1 MKNIKNILRQEIS
14 EITQIFQKIENQE
27 IDKNFIKLCEESIEA
42 IKKRKKLF
50 FGNGGSAADAQHLAT
65 KLTSKYKKIYLC
77 RKPNNPMIE

>member
-50 FGNGGSAADAQHLAT
+50 FLGTEVVQLMLSTWLLN
-65 KLTSKYKKIYLC
+65 
-77 RKPNNPMIE
+77 